1 MHHVSIGESEEG
13 KVSPAAGGEGRG
25 GWKRGVEE
33 SRGGRG
39 GLRGRRGAEDG
50 QFHELRWG
58 EINRC
63 SLGLYTIVLSPGFH

>member
-39 GLRGRRGAEDG
+39 GLRGLRGQRGAEGTEGEEGAEGGRGG
-50 QFHELRWG
+50 QRRVEDSSM
-58 EINRC
+58 N
-63 SLGLYTIVLSPGFH
+63 